1 MVGGHGVG
9 PQRLTLA
16 QVLESR
22 WIPHM
27 LADERLKPTTRS
39 YYESGARKLVTLL
52 GGVRLAELRGDDLD
66 TAMAS
71 LASRSASTRHK
82 VFVSASKLLADA
94 VRWKL
99 IPFDP
104 SRDESVGSIP
114 TPGSLWM
121 PRPS

>member
-1 MVGGHGVG
+1 
-9 PQRLTLA
+9 
-16 QVLESR
+16 
-22 WIPHM
+22 M

-52 GGVRLAELRGDDLD
+52 GGVRLAELRGDDLE

-104 SRDESVGSIP
+104 SLDGRSRCLRKSWRDQNSSVPASGSVAS
-114 TPGSLWM
+114 TPMTAASETVSRSATSW
-121 PRPS
+121 